1 MPDEMSTAREDQ
13 VAAEKRVAVSED
25 VSDFSLINGVAR
37 DYELKCALVNKCMQ
51 EEIGFG
57 RYQWQLF
64 VLCGLGW
71 LADNMWLQGLAVVL
85 PQVQQELNPS
95 RIEYAVLAEFAG
107 MIVGATTWGVL
118 ADIIGRKVSFNA
130 TLFFGGIFGIAAGGG
145 LDFVAFSSLIAC
157 MGFGVGGNL
166 PVDGALY
173 LEFIPAS
180 HQWTLTL
187 LSVWWAFGQ
196 LVASLI
202 SWVFIANYS
211 CDQSIP
217 FGECPRSQNM
227 GWRYTLF
234 TLGAVTFLTF
244 IMRYFVFDLQES
256 PKYLVAQGRDEEAVA
271 VLEHIARRNG
281 RTISLKIED
290 LHRISEPSRVPSSW
304 RDSLRLSFTDV
315 SLSHVKPLFSTRRL
329 ALNTTLIILI
339 WGLIGI
345 AYPLYSA
352 YLPLYL
358 EARGSSTGPTSLY
371 DTYRNYAIVS
381 VLGIPGSIIAC
392 YVVDLTRGRGKFTVG
407 GRKFSLA
414 AFTLLSAI
422 FMFLFTTS
430 TTQASVLGYSC
441 ANSLVQNAMYGVL
454 YAYTPESF
462 PAPHRGTGDAL
473 CAGLNR
479 IGGFIAP
486 LIKIATTPKTGSV
499 SANTANARKTR
510 PVFVSAALFMV
521 SAVLTL
527 LLPIETAGRGA
538 L

>member
-1 MPDEMSTAREDQ
+1 MEDLVASEKQIIASQDAASDLAR
-13 VAAEKRVAVSED
+13 A
-25 VSDFSLINGVAR
+25 NGVER
-37 DYELKCALVNKCMQ
+37 DYELKCELINTCMQ
-51 EEIGFG
+51 QEIGFG

-64 VLCGLGW
+64 CLSGLGW
-71 LADNMWLQGLAVVL
+71 LADNLWLQGLAVVL
-85 PQVQQELNPS
+85 PQVQQELNPKYV
-95 RIEYAVLAEFAG
+95 EYAVLAEFAG
-107 MIVGATTWGVL
+107 MIVGATLWGVL

-130 TLFFGGIFGIAAGGG
+130 TLFIGGIFGIAAGGG
-145 LDFVAFSSLIAC
+145 LNFVAFSSLIAC

-173 LEFIPAS
+173 LEFIPPS

-211 CDQSIP
+211 CNPSIP
-217 FGECPRSQNM
+217 FGECPRSENM

-234 TLGAVTFLTF
+234 TLGAVTFAIF
-244 IMRYFVFDLQES
+244 VMRYFVFDLQES
-256 PKYLVAQGRDEEAVA
+256 PKYLVAQGRDEEAIA

-281 RTISLKIED
+281 TTMSLKVED
-290 LHRISEPSRVPSSW
+290 LHRISGSKVSSTAPTSW
-304 RDSLRLSFTDV
+304 RDSLRRSFTDV
-315 SLSHVKPLFSTRRL
+315 SLSHVKPLFSTGRL
-329 ALNTTLIILI
+329 ALNTSLIILI

-345 AYPLYSA
+345 AYPLYTS

-358 EARGSSTGPTSLY
+358 ESRGSSSGSTSLNE
-371 DTYRNYAIVS
+371 TYRNYAIVS
-381 VLGIPGSIIAC
+381 VLGIPGSLIAC
-392 YVVDLTRGRGKFTVG
+392 YVVDLTRGTGRWTIG

-414 AFTLLSAI
+414 AFTLLSGI

-441 ANSLVQNAMYGVL
+441 ANGLVQNAMYGIL

-462 PAPHRGTGDAL
+462 PGPHRGTGDAL

-486 LIKIATTPKTGSV
+486 LIKIATTPATGSV
-499 SANTANARKTR
+499 SANTANG
-510 PVFVSAALFMV
+510 PVFVSATLFVV
-521 SAVLTL
+521 SALVTL

>member
-1 MPDEMSTAREDQ
+1 MSTANEEP
-13 VAAEKRVAVSED
+13 VVSEKQIAASEEGD
-25 VSDFSLINGVAR
+25 SPSDRSLTNGVAR
-37 DYELKCALVNKCMQ
+37 DYELKCALINKCMQ

-64 VLCGLGW
+64 ALCGLGW
-71 LADNMWLQGLAVVL
+71 MADNLWLQGLAVVL
-85 PQVQQELNPS
+85 PQVEQELNPS
-95 RIEYAVLAEFAG
+95 RVEYAVLAEFAG

-118 ADIIGRKVSFNA
+118 ADIIGRKLSFNA
-130 TLFFGGIFGIAAGGG
+130 TLFLGGVFGIAAGGG
-145 LDFVAFSSLIAC
+145 LDFVSFSSLIAC
-157 MGFGVGGNL
+157 MGLGVGGNL

-173 LEFIPAS
+173 LEFIPPS

-211 CDQSIP
+211 CNPSILA
-217 FGECPRSQNM
+217 GECPRSENM

-234 TLGAVTFLTF
+234 TLGAITFAAF
-244 IMRYFVFDLQES
+244 VMRYFVFDLQES
-256 PKYLVAQGRDEEAVA
+256 PKYLVAQGRDEEALG

-281 RTISLKIED
+281 KTISLTIEEFHKI
-290 LHRISEPSRVPSSW
+290 SPSYKVATNW
-304 RDSLRLSFTDV
+304 RENLRYSFNDV
-315 SLSHVKPLFSTRRL
+315 SLSHIKPLFSTRRL
-329 ALNTTLIILI
+329 SINTTLIILI

-345 AYPLYSA
+345 AYPLYTS

-358 EARGSSTGPTSLY
+358 EARGSADGATSLNT
-371 DTYRNYAIVS
+371 TYRNYAIVS
-381 VLGIPGSIIAC
+381 ILGIPGSLIAC
-392 YVVDLTRGRGKFTVG
+392 WLVDLTRGTGWFTIG

-414 AFTLLSAI
+414 LFTILSSI

-430 TTQASVLGYSC
+430 KTPAAVLGYSC
-441 ANSLVQNAMYGVL
+441 ANGLVQNAMYGIL

-473 CAGLNR
+473 CSALNR

-486 LIKIATTPKTGSV
+486 LIKIATTPATGSV
-499 SANTANARKTR
+499 SANTANG
-510 PVFVSAALFMV
+510 PVFVSAALFLV
-521 SAVLTL
+521 SGLITL